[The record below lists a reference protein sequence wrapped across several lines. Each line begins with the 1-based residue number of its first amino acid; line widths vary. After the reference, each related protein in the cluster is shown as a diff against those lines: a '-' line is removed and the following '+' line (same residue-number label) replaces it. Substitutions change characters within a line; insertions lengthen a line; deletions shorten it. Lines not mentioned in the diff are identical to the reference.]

1 MRILSIDGGGVR
13 GLIPGAVIVEIEKRT
28 GKPISQLF
36 DLVSGTSAGGH
47 IALALA
53 TPGDDGKPKWSAEEL
68 AAYYREVLT
77 NERYSADGI
86 DSALNEVFGEV
97 KLSEALIEVLI
108 TAFEVEG
115 GEPHFFLRS
124 EARNDP
130 KKDHLMSFA
139 ARATSAAPTYFEPAA
154 KFNGEEGMA
163 FLDGALFANNPSMC
177 AFAHAQSLG
186 FDEDEMTIISLG
198 TGAVSRI
205 LQYEEVRHWGLAN
218 WARPIMD
225 ITSQASNRAIDW
237 QLNHILRKGHY
248 FRVQPLMS
256 GMRSAI
262 DDARPETIKAL
273 EEASTEVIS
282 RHSEDLDK
290 LCQLLSD

>member
-1 MRILSIDGGGVR
+1 M
-13 GLIPGAVIVEIEKRT
+13 
-28 GKPISQLF
+28 
-36 DLVSGTSAGGH
+36 
-47 IALALA
+47 
-53 TPGDDGKPKWSAEEL
+53 
-68 AAYYREVLT
+68 
-77 NERYSADGI
+77 
-86 DSALNEVFGEV
+86 
-97 KLSEALIEVLI
+97 LI
-108 TAFEVEG
+108 TAFEVER

-124 EARNDP
+124 EARENP
-130 KKDHLMSFA
+130 KKDHLMSFV

-154 KFNGEEGMA
+154 KFNEEEGMA

-218 WARPIMD
+218 WARPILD
-225 ITSQASNRAIDW
+225 ITSQASNHAIDW

-262 DDARPETIKAL
+262 DDARPETIEAL
-273 EEASTEVIS
+273 EQASLEVIS

-290 LCQLLSD
+290 LCQLLAD